1 MNLRNSWIV
10 YRKEL
15 RDMLR
20 DKRTIRSMIIIPVVA
35 FPLLFLLMGYAM
47 AHFAGQAE
55 KEIASIMVEGGSD
68 SPKIM
73 KALQNFASVKIVP
86 YKDDAKQEVSDK
98 TIRALVQIP
107 KGFDASVAN
116 GHPEQ
121 ISIGYFKSNE
131 ESEIANDK
139 LQAFFSQYRDGVA
152 RAALEARGVP
162 ASLLEPFTIESSNV
176 APPSKVGAAMFGGL
190 IPYFIIIFCFTG
202 AMYPAMDLTAGE
214 KERGTMETI
223 LSSPVSRTDLV
234 LGKFLMI
241 VTASVVTAVLSILS
255 LGLSFAHFKGPI
267 AAAAGSSLQ
276 FTIDPGSVVAVIL
289 LILPLAVLFASGLL
303 AVALLAKSYREAQTY
318 VSPLV
323 FIVVIPAVIGTIPG
337 IQLNWITAL
346 IPILNT
352 CMVSKEIISG
362 TYHWTMMAAVFGMT
376 CVYAALGLAWAV
388 RMFNREDVLFRT

>member
-1 MNLRNSWIV
+1 MSLRNSLIV

-20 DKRTIRSMIIIPVVA
+20 DKRTIRSMFVIPVVA
-35 FPLLFLLMGYAM
+35 FPLLFLIVGYVQ
-47 AHFAGQAE
+47 AHFAGQAQ
-55 KEIASIMVEGGSD
+55 KEVATIMVQGGED
-68 SPKIM
+68 SPKVM
-73 KALQNFASVKIVP
+73 GALRNFASVKIIP
-86 YKDDAKQEVSDK
+86 YRADAKQEVSDK

-107 KGFDASVAN
+107 KGLDASISN
-116 GHPEQ
+116 GHPER
-121 ISIGYFKSNE
+121 ISIGYYQSDE
-131 ESEIANDK
+131 ASEIANTK
-139 LQAFFSQYRDGVA
+139 LESFFDDYRDSVA
-152 RAALEARGVP
+152 RAALAARGVP
-162 ASLLEPFTIESSNV
+162 TSLLEPFTVESTNI

-234 LGKFLMI
+234 FGKFLMI

-255 LGLSFAHFKGPI
+255 LGFSFAHFKNSI
-267 AAAAGSSLQ
+267 VAAAGSSLQ
-276 FTIDPGSVVAVIL
+276 FSIDPGSVAAVIV
-289 LILPLAVLFASGLL
+289 LILPLAVLFAAGLL

-323 FIVVIPAVIGTIPG
+323 FIVIVPAMIGTIPG
-337 IQLNWITAL
+337 VELNWKTAL

-376 CVYAALGLAWAV
+376 CLYAALGLAAAV

>member
-35 FPLLFLLMGYAM
+35 FPVLFLLLGYVE
-47 AHFAGQAE
+47 AHFAGQAQ
-55 KEIASIMVEGGSD
+55 KEVALIMVQGGED
-68 SPKIM
+68 SPKILM
-73 KALQNFASVKIVP
+73 ALQNFSGVKIMP
-86 YKDDAKQEVSDK
+86 YRADAKEEVSDK

-107 KGFDASVAN
+107 RGFDAAISS

-121 ISIGYFKSNE
+121 ISIGYYKSDE

-139 LQAFFSQYRDGVA
+139 LQAFFGEYRDSVA
-152 RAALEARGVP
+152 RAALAARGMPV
-162 ASLLEPFTIESSNV
+162 SLLEPFTIESSNV

-255 LGLSFAHFKGPI
+255 LGFSFAHFKNSI
-267 AAAAGSSLQ
+267 VAAAGSSLQ
-276 FTIDPGSVVAVIL
+276 FSIDPGSVAAVIV

-323 FIVVIPAVIGTIPG
+323 FIVVIPAMIGTIPG
-337 IQLNWITAL
+337 VELNWKTAL

-362 TYHWTMMAAVFGMT
+362 TYHWSMMAAVFGMT
-376 CVYAALGLAWAV
+376 CLYAALGLAAAV
-388 RMFNREDVLFRT
+388 RMFNREDVLFRA